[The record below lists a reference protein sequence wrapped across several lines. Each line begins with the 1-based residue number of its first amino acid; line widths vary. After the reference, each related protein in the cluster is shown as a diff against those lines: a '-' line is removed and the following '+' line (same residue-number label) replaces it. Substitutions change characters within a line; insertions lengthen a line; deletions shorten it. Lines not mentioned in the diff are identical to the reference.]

1 MDATGSRRLHALRR
15 DRGSQPPRSYTAS
28 ETVVLLVAALSFV
41 DGLIHVGAAVDHF
54 DESLLYAVAFGTI
67 AAAQFGWAAML
78 VRGPSRRVL
87 LLGCAFNVGVI
98 ALWSASRTV
107 GVPFAP
113 RPWVPEPVGVA
124 DLLAT
129 LGEITTVIAALGVAM
144 FPQWSAA
151 QRVTERIAQPLLAV
165 LFVSALFGV
174 SAHAG

>member
-1 MDATGSRRLHALRR
+1 
-15 DRGSQPPRSYTAS
+15 
-28 ETVVLLVAALSFV
+28 
-41 DGLIHVGAAVDHF
+41 
-54 DESLLYAVAFGTI
+54 
-67 AAAQFGWAAML
+67 
-78 VRGPSRRVL
+78 
-87 LLGCAFNVGVI
+87 
-98 ALWSASRTV
+98 
-107 GVPFAP
+107 VPIAP

-144 FPQWSAA
+144 FPQSSAA